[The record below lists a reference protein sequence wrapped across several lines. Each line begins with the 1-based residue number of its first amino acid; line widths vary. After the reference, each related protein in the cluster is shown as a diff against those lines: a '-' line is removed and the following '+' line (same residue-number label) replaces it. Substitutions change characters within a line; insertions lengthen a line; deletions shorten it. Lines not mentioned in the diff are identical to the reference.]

1 MRSKRA
7 KHASRCFAG
16 GGALL
21 TSRVEKR
28 ALRGGKLVVAC
39 SAAGFT
45 LVEALV
51 ALLLFAIVAAA
62 ALGLQ
67 VQALRSTRMAE
78 TRREAA
84 AVLHAEVTLQ
94 RALGGVGGPCTGAVP
109 TGWTCEV
116 DRSCVPEAAA
126 ACDLRVVRVRLE
138 PPAGR
143 GGSQAGPALTATTA
157 TYLTGGSD
165 PSADAGSAAQSSRRL
180 AP

>member
-7 KHASRCFAG
+7 KRAPRYFAG

-28 ALRGGKLVVAC
+28 TSRGGKLGVTH

-45 LVEALV
+45 LAEALV

-67 VQALRSTRMAE
+67 VQALRATRMAE

-126 ACDLRVVRVRLE
+126 CDLRVVRVHLE
-138 PPAGR
+138 PPGGH
-143 GGSQAGPALTATTA
+143 GGSQAGPSLTATTA
-157 TYLTGGSD
+157 TYLAGASD
-165 PSADAGSAAQSSRRL
+165 PSADAGSATLASRGL